1 LRADPCCESVS
12 RAFCKAT
19 CRTYVPS
26 DPLSSL
32 GEQMFWS
39 HENQEPAESIG
50 RDTREELRLRLRAA
64 ADFATLGAYELLEP
78 DEAPHERA
86 APAPPPKRVLL
97 FAKVAPVCPHS
108 AAIEPGCAKRPGS
121 GPRLSRTRTSTQRHT
136 QRQRGG
142 SVHAPE
148 QPCLCA
154 GEHVPS
160 T

>member
-1 LRADPCCESVS
+1 
-12 RAFCKAT
+12 
-19 CRTYVPS
+19 
-26 DPLSSL
+26 
-32 GEQMFWS
+32 MFWDQ
-39 HENQEPAESIG
+39 ENQEPAESIG
-50 RDTREELRLRLRAA
+50 RYMTEELRLRLRAA

-86 APAPPPKRVLL
+86 ALEAPPKRVLL

-108 AAIEPGCAKRPGS
+108 ATIEPGCAKRPGAGRRMS
-121 GPRLSRTRTSTQRHT
+121 HTRGPR

-154 GEHVPS
+154 GDRVPNA
-160 T
+160 